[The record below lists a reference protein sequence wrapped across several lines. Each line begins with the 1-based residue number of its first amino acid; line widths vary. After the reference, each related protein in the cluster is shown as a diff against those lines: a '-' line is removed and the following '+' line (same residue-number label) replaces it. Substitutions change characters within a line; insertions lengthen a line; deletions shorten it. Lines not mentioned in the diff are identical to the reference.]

1 MKNVT
6 KRVWGGVLTPVFHR
20 QKMWLIVFVSLTLA
34 VVWIWASTIP
44 VLSVKQAA
52 DGQIVFQSPV
62 HQGSRFSLTYIHSI
76 HRTPVEEVF
85 YVNEKKQMVL
95 DALIFESYGVGM
107 PTSLE
112 GEETFRMADGK
123 MRIEH
128 IDRALDT
135 FELRIGQVIA
145 DHKLLL
151 QGEEIP
157 LSALSEPGSAV
168 RFEIDR
174 LHVWEYLKGGLRIDR

>member
-1 MKNVT
+1 MMNVT
-6 KRVWGGVLTPVFHR
+6 KRVWGAVLTPVFHR
-20 QKMWLIVFVSLTLA
+20 AGVWLLALAAVTLG
-34 VVWIWASTIP
+34 VVWLWASTVP
-44 VLSVKQAA
+44 VLSVTQVS
-52 DGQIVFQSPV
+52 DGQVVFQSPV
-62 HQGSRFSLTYIHSI
+62 HPGSRFTLTYIHSI
-76 HRTPVEEVF
+76 HRTPVEEIF
-85 YVNEKKQMVL
+85 FVNENKQMVL
-95 DALIFESYGVGM
+95 DAMVFESYGVGM

-128 IDRALDT
+128 IDRTLDT

-151 QGEEIP
+151 RGEEIP

-174 LHVWEYLKGGLRIDR
+174 LHVWEYVKGGLRIDR